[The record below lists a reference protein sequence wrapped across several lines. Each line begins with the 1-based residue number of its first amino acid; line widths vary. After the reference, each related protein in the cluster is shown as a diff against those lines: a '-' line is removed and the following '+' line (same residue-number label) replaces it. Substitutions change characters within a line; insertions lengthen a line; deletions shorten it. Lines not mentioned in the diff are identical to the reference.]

1 MKKLE
6 RSNLYEQIAEEI
18 RNYIIMNEIK
28 PGERLPTERELAEML
43 GVSRT
48 SVREGIRLL
57 ETLQFLEVKPKRG
70 ITVKKLELKPFVK
83 QFSQRL
89 LLDKNRFS
97 ELVEARRVLE
107 VALVKLAA
115 LRATEDDLEQLA
127 ASIQLMAEQLERG
140 EEIKEADLK
149 FHQGIFAAAKNSVLQ
164 GFQSALLEFFESGE
178 LQSAAE
184 EGRRKTLKEHQQI
197 YQAIKDRKPQEAAK
211 FMLQHLETYES
222 QQHEEKISTCGI

>member
-1 MKKLE
+1 MKQLQ
-6 RSNLYEQIAEEI
+6 RANLYEKIAEEI
-18 RNYIIMNEIK
+18 REYIIKNEIK
-28 PGERLPTERELAEML
+28 PGERLATERELAEML

-57 ETLQFLEVKPKRG
+57 ETMQFLEVRPKRG

-89 LLDKNRFS
+89 LLEKNRFS

-115 LRATEDDLEQLA
+115 LRATEDDLKQLA
-127 ASIQLMAEQLERG
+127 VNIQLMAEQLEKG

-149 FHQGIFAAAKNSVLQ
+149 FHQGIFVAAKNSVLQ
-164 GFQSALLEFFESGE
+164 GFQTALLDFFESKE
-178 LQSAAE
+178 LQAASQ
-184 EGRRKTLKEHQQI
+184 EGGMKTLKEHEEI
-197 YQAIKDRKPQEAAK
+197 YQAIKSRKPEEAASV
-211 FMLQHLETYES
+211 MLQHLKIYDS
-222 QQHEEKISTCGI
+222 QHREGKD